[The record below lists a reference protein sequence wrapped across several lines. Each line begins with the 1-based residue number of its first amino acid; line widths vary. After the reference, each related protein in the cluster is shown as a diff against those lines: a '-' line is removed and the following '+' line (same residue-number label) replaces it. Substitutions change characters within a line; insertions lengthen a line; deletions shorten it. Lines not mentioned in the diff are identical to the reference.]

1 MDVRWGREMEDVVGL
16 WDFEKARRG
25 LMDTSDTGVRFYRA
39 GK

>member
-1 MDVRWGREMEDVVGL
+1 MEDVVGL